1 MEALM
6 ILAGVVIGGLLGLLL
21 AAGLT
26 GFTWWLEGWRER
38 NCAQVTWADTDL
50 GSGDWHTTSRC
61 RSCLRLVGERHKR
74 SCELA

>member
-26 GFTWWLEGWRER
+26 GFAWWLEGWRER
-38 NCAQVTWADTDL
+38 NCAQVTRADTDL
-50 GSGDWHTTSRC
+50 GSGVWHTTC
-61 RSCLRLVGERHKR
+61 RSCFRPLGGRHKR